1 MRPVAIT
8 VSDLNKYIKNKVDE
22 DEYLNNVYVKGEIS
36 NFKHHYTG
44 HMYFTLKDDKSLIKC
59 VMFKSSTST
68 LTFVPKDGMKVL
80 ILGTVAVYEAGGVY
94 QIYCKAMQE
103 DGIGDLYKAY
113 EELKN
118 KLEKEGLFDKSHKKK
133 IPLMPKTIGVL
144 TSQTG
149 AVIRDIINVS
159 TRRNPNVHIKL
170 YPIPVQ
176 GKGAEVKIVE
186 AIKTMNELKLSDV
199 IILARGGGS
208 IEDLWPFNEEIV
220 ARAIYESEI
229 PIISA
234 VGHETDFS
242 ISDFVADLRAPTP
255 SAAAELAQADVY
267 ELNMKIQNYRN
278 RYKQALKKKI
288 EFMSLRYEKVMAS
301 RVFTDP
307 LKRVNENYV
316 DIDMKIKRMQ
326 NAIQKILNENKTKA
340 QSYTLKL
347 DALSPLKTL
356 ARGYSIAQYDGKI
369 LKSTK
374 QIKENDE
381 IDLRLEDGK
390 VIASVEQIIIADNGV

>member
-22 DEYLNNVYVKGEIS
+22 DEFLNNVYVKGEIS

-133 IPLMPKTIGVL
+133 IPVMPKTIGVL

-159 TRRNPNVHIKL
+159 TRRNPNVHIRL

-186 AIKTMNELKLSDV
+186 AIKTMNELKMADV
-199 IILARGGGS
+199 LILARGGGS

-229 PIISA
+229 PVISA

-255 SAAAELAQADVY
+255 SAAAELAVADVY
-267 ELNMKIQNYRN
+267 ELNLKIESYRN
-278 RYKQALKKKI
+278 RYRQSLKKKI
-288 EFMSLRYEKVMAS
+288 EFMRLRYEKVMAS

-307 LKRVNENYV
+307 LKKVNENYIN
-316 DIDMKIKRMQ
+316 IDMKVKRIQ
-326 NAIQKILNENKTKA
+326 TAIQNILNENKAKA
-340 QSYTLKL
+340 QNYTLKL
-347 DALSPLKTL
+347 DTLSPLKTL
-356 ARGYSIAQYDGKI
+356 ARGYSIAEHEGKI
-369 LKSTK
+369 LRSIK
-374 QIKENDE
+374 QVKENDE
-381 IDLRLEDGK
+381 IRIKIRGWQSSCK
-390 VIASVEQIIIADNGV
+390 Y